1 LIRNV
6 CYLKVFDMKELIV
19 NILKLAFWLF
29 IGYLDILIMFGDAS
43 LLAFIV
49 ILIFIL
55 YLVWQII
62 KILF

>member
-1 LIRNV
+1 
-6 CYLKVFDMKELIV
+6 MKELIV